1 MPVPALTAAAIRR
14 YKPQGQRLEIPD
26 AKAPGL
32 YLIIQPRPTGAKSWA
47 VRFRRPDGRPAKL
60 TLGKVDLGETENS
73 DEPALGGA
81 LTLRAARQ
89 LANKIDRERARGV
102 DVVEETKAAKLRQRA
117 EAKSV
122 AENTFG
128 GAVRHF
134 FADHKTKWHVRPRRW
149 REDATLLGLR
159 WPPDADPA
167 TVEPNISKGGLAD
180 VWGNK
185 PLVNIDGHD
194 IHAVV
199 DESRKHGIPG
209 LAPRNDGISESR
221 GRKIHV
227 ALNSFFAWARRQ
239 RRVTVNPCA
248 GVWHPTAPPA
258 RDRVLSDA
266 EIIKFWA
273 AVNTVEQPFKAA
285 LQLLLL
291 TGSRLNEVGGM
302 RRDELGADGT
312 WTIPGIRTKNHRPH
326 VVPLSSQMREIIA
339 AVPVIEGPFAFTT
352 TGRSA
357 VSGWSKIKQA
367 LDSKMG
373 VPPWRLHDL
382 RRTTATGM
390 AELGI
395 APHVIEAVLNHV
407 SGARA
412 GVAGV
417 YNRAIYSEE
426 KRTAL
431 ERWCAHVLGLV
442 SGKPGKVVSIRK
454 GGRS

>member
-1 MPVPALTAAAIRR
+1 
-14 YKPQGQRLEIPD
+14 
-26 AKAPGL
+26 
-32 YLIIQPRPTGAKSWA
+32 
-47 VRFRRPDGRPAKL
+47 L

-89 LANKIDRERARGV
+89 LANKIDRERARGI
-102 DVVEETKAAKLRQRA
+102 DVVEEYKADRLRQRA
-117 EAKSV
+117 EATER

-134 FADHKTKWHVRPRRW
+134 FIDHKTKWHVRPRRW
-149 REDATLLGLR
+149 REDAVILGLR
-159 WPPDADPA
+159 WPPDADPGA
-167 TVEPNISKGGLAD
+167 VEPTVSKGGLAD
-180 VWGNK
+180 TWGNK
-185 PLVNIDGHD
+185 PLANIDGHD

-199 DESRKHGIPG
+199 DEARKRGVPG
-209 LAPRNDGISESR
+209 LSPRNAGISESR

-266 EIIKFWA
+266 EIIKYWA
-273 AVNTVEQPFKAA
+273 ATNSVEQPFRAG
-285 LQLLLL
+285 LRLLLL
-291 TGSRLNEVGGM
+291 TGCRLNEVAGM
-302 RRDELGADGT
+302 RRDELGDDGT
-312 WTIPGIRTKNHRPH
+312 WTIPGTRTKNHRPH
-326 VVPLSSQMREIIA
+326 VVPLSPLMREIIA
-339 AVPVIEGPFAFTT
+339 TVPVIEGGFVFTT

-357 VSGWSKIKQA
+357 VSGWSKIKTA

-373 VPPWRLHDL
+373 SGVPAWRLHDL
-382 RRTTATGM
+382 RRTAATGM

-395 APHVIEAVLNHV
+395 APHVVEAVLNHI

-412 GVAGV
+412 GVAGI
-417 YNRAIYSEE
+417 YNRAIYAEE

-431 ERWCAHVLGLV
+431 ERWSAHVLGLV
-442 SGKPGKVVSIRK
+442 SGKPTKVVALRK